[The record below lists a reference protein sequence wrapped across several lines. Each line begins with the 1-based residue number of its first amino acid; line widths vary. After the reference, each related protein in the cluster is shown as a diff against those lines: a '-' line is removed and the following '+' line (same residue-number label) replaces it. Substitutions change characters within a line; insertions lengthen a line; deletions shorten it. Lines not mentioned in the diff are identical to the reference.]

1 MLEPTDDNTYI
12 FATLDLSWGDPLGVR
27 MMILFTKIFEV
38 GLFFHINLYFTLPHI
53 LETVL
58 HMCESQVFRLH
69 VH

>member
-38 GLFFHINLYFTLPHI
+38 GLFFSYQFIFHSAPY
-53 LETVL
+53 
-58 HMCESQVFRLH
+58 S
-69 VH
+69 